1 MRKKGIIGFIIAV
14 VMLTG
19 ILYLLQLLLMPKYT
33 GPVRD
38 GALVSEY
45 YDETDNHDVIF
56 IGDCEVYESFS
67 PVTLWEQY
75 GITSYIRGTP
85 QQLIWQSYYLLE
97 ETLEYEKPD
106 VVVFNVLSMHYDVP
120 QNEAYN
126 RMTLDGM
133 RWSSVKSD
141 AIKASMTDEESYL
154 SYVFPFIRFHS
165 RWSELTSDDVKYM
178 FGMKPVSHNGYLMRV
193 DSKPAAQLPMPEVL
207 PDYTFSD
214 LCYNYL
220 DRMRDLC
227 RDNGI
232 ELILIK
238 APSIYPHWYDEWD
251 AQIVDYA
258 EENGL
263 TYINF
268 LDLMDECGL
277 DMQTDTYDGGLHLN
291 VSGAEKLS
299 EYFGRM
305 LKEEYGLDGHRG
317 DDALAAL
324 WAEKIE
330 AYNDEKAAQ
339 YAELERYGYLK
350 SLRME

>member
-1 MRKKGIIGFIIAV
+1 MKRKGIIGFSIAV
-14 VMLTG
+14 IILVGM
-19 ILYLLQLLLMPKYT
+19 LYLFQLLLMPKYI

-45 YDETDNHDVIF
+45 YDEAGSHDVIF
-56 IGDCEVYESFS
+56 IGDFEVYESFS
-67 PVTLWEQY
+67 PVTLWQEY
-75 GITSYIRGTP
+75 GITSFIRGTP

-97 ETLEYEKPD
+97 EALEYEKPD

-133 RWSSVKSD
+133 RWSSSKSD
-141 AIKASMTDEESYL
+141 AIKASMTNDESYA
-154 SYVFPFIRFHS
+154 SYIFPFLRFHS
-165 RWSELTSDDVKYM
+165 RWSELTGDDLKYM
-178 FGMKPVSHNGYLMRV
+178 FGREKVSHNGYLMRV
-193 DSKPAAQLPMPEVL
+193 DEKPAAQLPTPEVL
-207 PDYTFSD
+207 ADYTFSD
-214 LCYNYL
+214 VCYNYL
-220 DRMRDLC
+220 DCMRDLC
-227 RDNGI
+227 RENGI

-251 AQIVDYA
+251 AQMAAYA

-268 LDLMDECGL
+268 LDLMDECGI
-277 DMQTDTYDGGLHLN
+277 DMQTDSYDGGLHLN

-299 EYFGRM
+299 VYFGHV
-305 LKEEYGLDGHRG
+305 LKDDFGLADHRG
-317 DDALAAL
+317 ESALAAV
-324 WAEKIE
+324 WARKIQ
-330 AYNDEKAAQ
+330 AYNAEKAAQ
-339 YAELERYGYLK
+339 HAELEQYGYLK